1 MKVLKIGAIW
11 CSGCLVM
18 KPIWKKIEG
27 QNPWLK
33 TEYFEYDD
41 SPEIVKN
48 YGLEAGLLPT
58 FIFLDSGD
66 KELARV
72 SGEIEEKDL
81 LKIIEQNKDK

>member
-1 MKVLKIGAIW
+1 
-11 CSGCLVM
+11 M
-18 KPIWKKIEG
+18 KPVWKKIEG

-58 FIFLDSGD
+58 FIFLDSGG
-66 KELARV
+66 KELVRV

>member
-1 MKVLKIGAIW
+1 
-11 CSGCLVM
+11 M